1 MKRFYKDASAAAAE
15 DAGWRVL
22 LDGRRVKTQG
32 GRAQIVPT
40 ERLAAALATEWAGQ
54 GEEID
59 PTAFVLRDLADYAID
74 VIAADRAA
82 VLADLLRYAETDT
95 LCYRAEPDEP
105 SHARQLELWEP
116 LLLAA
121 EARWDVQFERVAGI
135 IHRAQPAETLARLE
149 AVLAPKDA
157 FTLAGLV
164 TLTTLSAS
172 LVIGL
177 AALEPDAD
185 LALLW
190 RASELEADWQIE
202 QWGQD
207 DEAEVRAARRF
218 TAFSAAARFVGL
230 VRA

>member
-1 MKRFYKDASAAAAE
+1 MKRFYKEAAASAE
-15 DAGWRVL
+15 GAGWRVL
-22 LDGRRVKTQG
+22 LDGRAVKTQG
-32 GRAQIVPT
+32 GRAQVVPT
-40 ERLAAALATEWAGQ
+40 EPLAKALAAEWAGQ

-59 PTAFVLRDLADYAID
+59 PSQLVLRDLADYAID

-82 VLADLLRYAETDT
+82 VRADLLRYAETDT

-121 EARWDVQFERVAGI
+121 EARWAVEFERIAGI
-135 IHRAQPAETLARLE
+135 IHRPQPAATLAQLE
-149 AVLAPKDA
+149 AVLAPQDD
-157 FTLAGLV
+157 FTLAALV

-177 AALEPDAD
+177 GALEPDAD

-190 RASELEADWQIE
+190 RASELEADWQVE
-202 QWGQD
+202 QWGKD
-207 DEAEVRAARRF
+207 DEAELRAVRRF
-218 TAFSAAARFVGL
+218 AAFSAAARFAEL
-230 VRA
+230 VRG

>member
-40 ERLAAALATEWAGQ
+40 EPLAAALAAEWAGQ

-95 LCYRAEPDEP
+95 LCYRAEADEP
-105 SHARQLELWEP
+105 IHGRQLDLWEP
-116 LLLAA
+116 VLKSA

-157 FTLAGLV
+157 FTLAALV

-207 DEAEVRAARRF
+207 DEAEVRATRRF
-218 TAFSAAARFVGL
+218 KAFSAAARFVGL
-230 VRA
+230 VQA